1 MAWLRLKAISV
12 IAPKRAYFECF
23 DQLIIWNSVAKAL
36 QSKKSKEDVKQAPE
50 RPNKE
55 LEITEDISKSLQLT
69 PSSDDSFGLLVAT
82 EIKKLFPKKLSP
94 KKKMKIKFEIN
105 NLLFTYQEDDDAAVV
120 PQPPPIQAPP
130 PIETYENTNTNL
142 PSISL
147 NERWVYDSL
156 RKDMGLDASNN

>member
-36 QSKKSKEDVKQAPE
+36 QSKKSKDVKQVPE

-55 LEITEDISKSLQLT
+55 LEIMEDISKSLELT
-69 PSSDDSFGLLVAT
+69 PSRDDSFGLLVAT
-82 EIKKLFPKKLSP
+82 KIKKLFPKKKLSP

-105 NLLFTYQEDDDAAVV
+105 NLLFTYQEDDDAAAV
-120 PQPPPIQAPP
+120 PQPQALLKYKHKPTQHF
-130 PIETYENTNTNL
+130 IERT
-142 PSISL
+142 
-147 NERWVYDSL
+147 
-156 RKDMGLDASNN
+156 MGVWLT